1 MGHSMPDFDLLGV
14 WQESHAHP
22 KLLSCACVDLPHKL
36 NLLQISQIRWFESP
50 HWHGEFLDFAIFD
63 GCGHP

>member
-36 NLLQISQIRWFESP
+36 NLLQIS
-50 HWHGEFLDFAIFD
+50 HWH
-63 GCGHP
+63 